1 MRGIDSEE
9 IKTKRLIKQAA
20 KRGDKSSCF
29 LLSKEII
36 RARKAKDRIITSK
49 ATLNSLVLSIQQQ
62 IATAKVASTL
72 GASAEIMKLVNS
84 LTKIPETAQV
94 MQELQKEMIK
104 SGIIEEMLEDTLAFS
119 EPEDLEDLA
128 QEEVDKVLYEL
139 TDGLFG
145 DTQVPSK
152 LPILKTVILTTKL

>member
-1 MRGIDSEE
+1 
-9 IKTKRLIKQAA
+9 
-20 KRGDKSSCF
+20 
-29 LLSKEII
+29 
-36 RARKAKDRIITSK
+36 
-49 ATLNSLVLSIQQQ
+49 
-62 IATAKVASTL
+62 
-72 GASAEIMKLVNS
+72 
-84 LTKIPETAQV
+84 

-119 EPEDLEDLA
+119 EPDDLENLA

-152 LPILKTVILTTKL
+152 LPILKSVEKEQEDMSKRLKALNS